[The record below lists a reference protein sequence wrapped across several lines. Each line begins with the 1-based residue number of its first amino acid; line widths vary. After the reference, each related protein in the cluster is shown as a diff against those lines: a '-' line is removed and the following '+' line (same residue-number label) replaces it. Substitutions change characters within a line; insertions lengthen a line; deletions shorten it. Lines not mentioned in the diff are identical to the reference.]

1 MALSRQLTL
10 LQLILVATHTG
21 GKMNFTVYQFPPF
34 ITAAEGES
42 VILKCALGFEGKHSL
57 IGAARWTRGKPGGYK
72 LDNSPFYK
80 NRLERSDSA
89 SIGNNRIFINIS
101 DLLQDDSDTYYCHV
115 SFMGTEERCGNGTHL
130 HVKRKVPKE
139 NNENPHLILG
149 LGGALVLLG
158 LIVIVLISGL
168 TWQNKVILR
177 LNRHS
182 IVTNATDAPAN
193 LQPATQVH
201 SIRGSDEDDSVQ
213 YAKVNIKKGKKTRT
227 MNCDT
232 RHVE

>member
-130 HVKRKVPKE
+130 HVK
-139 NNENPHLILG
+139 L
-149 LGGALVLLG
+149 
-158 LIVIVLISGL
+158 
-168 TWQNKVILR
+168 ILR

>member
-42 VILKCALGFEGKHSL
+42 VILYCALGFEGKLSL
-57 IGAARWTRGKPGGYK
+57 FGAARWTRGKPGGYK

-80 NRLERSDSA
+80 NRLERSGST

-130 HVKRKVPKE
+130 YVK
-139 NNENPHLILG
+139 L
-149 LGGALVLLG
+149 
-158 LIVIVLISGL
+158 
-168 TWQNKVILR
+168 ILR

-182 IVTNATDAPAN
+182 IETNATYAPAN

-201 SIRGSDEDDSVQ
+201 STRGSDEDDSVQ
-213 YAKVNIKKGKKTRT
+213 YAKVNIKEGKKTRT

-232 RHVE
+232 RHVEYATIRSICGKELQTPQNPDPPEA